1 MFLTIWRH
9 GEAGVASNDR
19 MRELT
24 VTGVDDIGFGCQR
37 FHAHCEAR
45 GIPHPQ
51 QILYSEWQ
59 RTTQTAVLIARAYNH
74 ARLLTCDAL
83 IPGRG
88 PADVDSMLGPVAEDA
103 GEGGSHI
110 LLVSHQPLVSALV
123 DHYQGESGSTP
134 VLMPGGFATLALDVP
149 AQGCG
154 QLLFVAQPPDY
165 GIWR

>member
-51 QILYSEWQ
+51 HILYSEWQ

-74 ARLLTCDAL
+74 ARLLSSDAL
-83 IPGRG
+83 IPGRR
-88 PADVDSMLGPVAEDA
+88 PADVDAMLCALAEETGDA
-103 GEGGSHI
+103 GSHL

-123 DHYQGESGSTP
+123 DHYQGVSGGSP
-134 VLMPGGFATLALDVP
+134 GLMPGGFATLALEVP
-149 AQGCG
+149 AKACG
-154 QLLFVAQPPDY
+154 ELLFIAQPPDY
-165 GIWR
+165 EIWR